1 MSGKQIGY
9 VRVSTVIQN
18 TERQL
23 HGIELDKVFE
33 DRCSG
38 KDTDRPQLKACL
50 EYLRDGDTLHCHSTD
65 RLARNLQDLLNM
77 VQTLLSRG
85 VSIVFHKENMNF
97 IAGKKDPF
105 QELQLS
111 ILGAVA
117 SFEREMILE
126 RQKEGIA
133 LARKRNAYAKC
144 GRKKALSNE
153 QIKEICQKIQKG
165 EKITA
170 LAKEYGISRQTIYA
184 YCR

>member
-23 HGIELDKVFE
+23 YGIELDKVFE

-38 KDTDRPQLKACL
+38 KDADRPQLKACL
-50 EYLRDGDTLHCHSTD
+50 EYLRDGDILYCHSTD
-65 RLARNLQDLLNM
+65 RLARNLQDLLNI
-77 VQTLLSRG
+77 VQVLLSRG
-85 VSIVFHKENMNF
+85 ISIIFHKENMKF
-97 IAGKKDPF
+97 IAGKKDAF
-105 QELQLS
+105 QEFQLS

-117 SFEREMILE
+117 SFEREILLE

-133 LARKRNAYAKC
+133 LARKRNAYANC
-144 GRKKALSNE
+144 GRKKALTPE
-153 QIKEICQKIQKG
+153 QIKEICQRIQKG
-165 EKITA
+165 EKVTA
-170 LAKEYGISRQTIYA
+170 LAKEYGISRQTIYV

>member
-38 KDTDRPQLKACL
+38 KDADRPQLKACL

-65 RLARNLQDLLNM
+65 RLARNLQDLLHI

-153 QIKEICQKIQKG
+153 QIKEICQRIQEG
-165 EKITA
+165 EKVTA
-170 LAKEYGISRQTIYA
+170 LAKEFGISRQTIYA